1 MIQRAARLVG
11 ITVCL
16 PLFAYAQ
23 QPTWQAPPKLVVGVV
38 VDQMRVDF
46 IYRFWDNFGEGGF
59 KRLVNEGAFC
69 RDAQYPYSNTDT
81 GPGHASIF
89 TGSLPAYH
97 GIVAN
102 DPYDRRLKRIGYC
115 VEDTSAIL
123 LGVDERS
130 MGVSPRPMQATT
142 LADELERASSGKAI
156 TIGISLKDRGA
167 ILPMGRTADAAY
179 WFQDMRNGFVSSNWY
194 MDELPVW
201 IKTFNQ
207 QNGAATYMSGI
218 WDLLLPLDRYHSP
231 LPDNNSYESPLPDAA
246 APVLPVDLDSLA
258 KGKRAT
264 TAFINTPGANNIL
277 TDLALQAIKAEGLGA
292 DAITDMLSISYSATD
307 KLGHRMG
314 PLALELEDMY
324 LRLDLEIARLL
335 KGLDEGVGTGNYT
348 LFLTADHGAPDV
360 PAYRASLGASAGYM
374 DLKAVEEKVGIALRK
389 VYGEGTWVLA
399 VDDEKL
405 FLDRELVRSKGLTI
419 QAVQAIAADAAR
431 TVPGMYDVYTAY
443 DLQHAPSSSGPR
455 WLVANGHHPD
465 RGSDLYFVNLPGY
478 IAAYPASPASG
489 TDHGGTW
496 MYDTHVPLIF
506 FGKGIAKGELVKR
519 LEITDIAPTIAML
532 IGCALP
538 DATVGQA
545 IPEVLK

>member
-1 MIQRAARLVG
+1 MIQRSFRLVG
-11 ITVCL
+11 MVLCL
-16 PLFAYAQ
+16 PLFVHAQ

-46 IYRFWDNFGEGGF
+46 IYRFWDNFEEGGF

-89 TGSLPAYH
+89 TGSVPAYH

-102 DPYDRRLKRIGYC
+102 DPYDRRLKRVGYC
-115 VEDTSAIL
+115 VEDTSAIV
-123 LGVDERS
+123 LGVDEKT
-130 MGVSPRPMQATT
+130 MGLSPRPLLAST
-142 LADELERASSGKAI
+142 LADEMERASGGKAI
-156 TIGISLKDRGA
+156 TIGISLKDRSA

-179 WFQDMRNGFVSSNWY
+179 WFHDMRVAFVSSNWY
-194 MDELPVW
+194 MEELPAW

-207 QNGAATYMSGI
+207 HHGAATYMSGT
-218 WDLLLPLDRYHSP
+218 WDLLLPIDRYHSP
-231 LPDNNSYESPLPDAA
+231 LPDNNPFESPLPGAN
-246 APVLPVDLDSLA
+246 APVLPVDLDTLA
-258 KGKRAT
+258 KGKNAT
-264 TAFINTPGANNIL
+264 TAFINTPGANTIL
-277 TDLALQAIKAEGLGA
+277 TDLALDAIKAEGLGA
-292 DAITDMLSISYSATD
+292 DAITDLLSVSYSATD

-314 PLALELEDMY
+314 PLALEVEDMY

-335 KGLDEGVGTGNYT
+335 KGLDERVGKDAYT

-374 DLKAVEEKVGIALRK
+374 DLKAVEDKVGSALVK
-389 VYGEGTWVLA
+389 TYGAGAWVLA

-405 FLDRELVRSKGLTI
+405 FLDRELVRSKGLAI
-419 QAVQAIAADAAR
+419 QSVQSIAAEAAR
-431 TVPGMYDVYTAY
+431 TVPGMYDVYTAH
-443 DLQHAPSSSGPR
+443 DLEHATSSSSTR
-455 WLVANGHHPD
+455 WLVTNGHHPD
-465 RGSDLYFVNLPGY
+465 RGSDLYFVDLPGH
-478 IAAYPASPASG
+478 IATYPASPARG

-506 FGKGIAKGELVKR
+506 FGKGIEQGEFVKR
-519 LEITDIAPTIAML
+519 VQITDVAPTIAML
-532 IGCALP
+532 IGCSLP